1 MYQFKLFGF
10 YKIYITHV
18 VCLLQFYIAFLHN
31 FTLVYVLFLDIR

>member
-10 YKIYITHV
+10 YEIYITHV
-18 VCLLQFYIAFLHN
+18 VWLVQFYIVFFHN